1 MSASDTDQDNEP
13 DERFTFFCEMSMQ
26 EFAFGVGAIGVNALC
41 LGMML
46 NIPTLTLHNLM
57 YKVAPKGIL
66 QPDTTDQERIGVAKA
81 IIDFWYNKTSTWKP
95 KQRFKCL
102 FDAFATLREYKIA
115 AQLKERFEA
124 NQPISLEI
132 FHTFDLGRLGNY
144 VPPAVDADYE
154 EEEAEDE
161 EEGEDGENDDED

>member
-1 MSASDTDQDNEP
+1 MTDSDDEQDHEP

-26 EFAFGVGAIGVNALC
+26 EFAFGVGAIGVNGLC

-66 QPDTTDQERIGVAKA
+66 QADTTDQERIGVAKA
-81 IIDFWYNKTSTWKP
+81 IIDYWYNMTETWKP
-95 KQRFKCL
+95 KLRFKCL
-102 FDAFATLREYKIA
+102 YDAFMTLRELKIA
-115 AQLKERFEA
+115 EQLKQKFEA

-132 FHTFDLGRLGNY
+132 FHTFDLGRLGRY
-144 VPPAVDADYE
+144 IPPAVDEDFEGGEQE
-154 EEEAEDE
+154 EEEEEDE
-161 EEGEDGENDDED
+161 PED

>member
-1 MSASDTDQDNEP
+1 MPESDHDGDHEP

-57 YKVAPKGIL
+57 YKIAPKGLL

-81 IIDFWYNKTSTWKP
+81 IIDYWYQQTESWKP
-95 KQRFKCL
+95 KTRFKCL
-102 FDAFATLREYKIA
+102 YDVFVTLREYKIA
-115 AQLKERFEA
+115 QQLKQRFEA
-124 NQPISLEI
+124 NQPISLEL
-132 FHTFDLGRLGNY
+132 FHTFDLGRLGQFVS
-144 VPPAVDADYE
+144 VPATQLEFEDAE
-154 EEEAEDE
+154 EEEVED
-161 EEGEDGENDDED
+161 DD